1 MYIYNVTVNIDDSVH
16 DDWLDWMKNEHIPQM
31 LSLGKFS
38 NALMSK
44 VMSKDD
50 SGTTYSIQYQ
60 TDSKETLEK
69 YYKEDAELLRQ
80 EGFKKFG
87 DKFVAFRTELN
98 VISNQNSKKEL

>member
-16 DDWLDWMKNEHIPQM
+16 DEWLDWMKNEHIPQM
-31 LSLGKFS
+31 LGLGKFT

-44 VMSKDD
+44 VMAQGD

-60 TDSKETLEK
+60 TDSKETLDK
-69 YYKEDAELLRQ
+69 YYKEDADLLRQ

-87 DKFVAFRTELN
+87 DKFVAFRTELD
-98 VISNQNSKKEL
+98 VVSNQDAKKE